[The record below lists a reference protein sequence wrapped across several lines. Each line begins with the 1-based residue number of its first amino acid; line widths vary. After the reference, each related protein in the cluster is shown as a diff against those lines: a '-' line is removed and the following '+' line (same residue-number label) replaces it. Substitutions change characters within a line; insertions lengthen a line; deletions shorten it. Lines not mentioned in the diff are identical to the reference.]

1 MKTYPLFISITL
13 LILSCSNI
21 NNDNSNDLI
30 ARAGENFL
38 YQNDLPSF
46 SSRQDSLLRYKN
58 FVELWAKEKLLY
70 DLSLTNLSQSKKNEL
85 DLLIE
90 KFKIDLYINSY
101 KDLIVNSRIDSIVTN
116 EEIESYYNANID
128 NFTLNETL
136 LKYRYLKVP
145 SDNININRIR
155 RYIQRL
161 SNDDRDFLDSLNFQF
176 AELKVNDSVWFAER
190 DVISSIEFINQ
201 TNKSNFM
208 RVNRLYEI
216 KDDQYINYFIVKD
229 LLKSGNIPPLSYLY
243 DRIKLNIINQR
254 KIDLIKNINKEILND
269 ALKSSKYEIY
279 IFYF

>member
-116 EEIESYYNANID
+116 EEIESYYNANIE

-279 IFYF
+279 K

>member
-1 MKTYPLFISITL
+1 MKIYPFFISIAL

-38 YQNDLPSF
+38 YQNELPSF

-176 AELKVNDSVWFAER
+176 AELKLNDSVWFAER

-216 KDDQYINYFIVKD
+216 KDDQNINYFIVKD

-279 IFYF
+279 K

>member
-1 MKTYPLFISITL
+1 MKIYPFFISIAL

-38 YQNDLPSF
+38 YQNELPSF

-70 DLSLTNLSQSKKNEL
+70 ELSLTNLSQSKKNEL

-176 AELKVNDSVWFAER
+176 AELKLNDSVWFAER

-279 IFYF
+279 K

>member
-1 MKTYPLFISITL
+1 MKLYPLFISITL

-128 NFTLNETL
+128 NFALNETL

-279 IFYF
+279 K